1 MIYLHRWKNLNT
13 PVKADFR
20 SLLTE
25 ARKVGGCST
34 GLDSFLISYG
44 ARISLKVVIFS
55 TTFLEGD
62 AGTGFAVS
70 ASLATGF
77 DESIGY
83 AVSYFLAACFTST
96 GLAIGLGYSGALSI
110 STVLA
115 TGFMMSGATYI
126 SFTTFSYLTII
137 LGSGLVTVGFFSGD
151 LTLI

>member
-55 TTFLEGD
+55 
-62 AGTGFAVS
+62 

-77 DESIGY
+77 DESIDY

-126 SFTTFSYLTII
+126 SFTTFSYLKTI
-137 LGSGLVTVGFFSGD
+137 LGSGLVTEGFFSGD
-151 LTLI
+151 LTLISGF